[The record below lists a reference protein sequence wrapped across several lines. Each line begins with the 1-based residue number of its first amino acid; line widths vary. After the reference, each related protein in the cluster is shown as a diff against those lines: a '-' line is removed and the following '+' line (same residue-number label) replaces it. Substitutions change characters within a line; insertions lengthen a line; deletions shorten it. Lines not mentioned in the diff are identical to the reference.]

1 MIDLAHYIGIPEE
14 FPVLRNW
21 DFFNHAGASPLPR
34 RVAAALRQ
42 YVDDTEA
49 AAYLVGDRCAE
60 LDAIRAA
67 CGAMINAGGDEI
79 ALLKNTAEGISLV
92 ANAIDWKAGD
102 RIVTAA
108 GEYPANVYPWMEVAR
123 RFGAELVMV
132 PGAVDDAG
140 RQAVPVEAILRAADH
155 QRTRLVTLSH
165 VEYATGQRPHP
176 PPRRALLP

>member
-1 MIDLAHYIGIPEE
+1 MIDLAPYVGNPEE

-21 DFFNHAGASPLPR
+21 DFFNHAGASPMPR

-42 YVDDTEA
+42 YVDDTEG
-49 AAYLVGDRCAE
+49 AAYLVGNRYAE

-67 CGAMINAGGDEI
+67 CGSMINAGGDEI
-79 ALLKNTAEGISLV
+79 ALLKNTAEGISIV

-123 RFGAELVMV
+123 RFGAELIMV
-132 PGAVDDAG
+132 PGTVDEAG
-140 RQAVPVEAILRAADH
+140 HHAVPVESILRAADH
-155 QRTRLVTLSH
+155 
-165 VEYATGQRPHP
+165 
-176 PPRRALLP
+176 PR